1 MTARAAS
8 FNARG
13 LPFRNRNMY
22 IYIYGFLLFLD
33 ELVLSMSGSSALS
46 ESGHQDSM
54 DCLRATEKCNQDQK
68 CSHRFRIM
76 RQCLA
81 GKDRNTMLANRDCQ
95 VALEVLEEM
104 DLFNCRCK
112 RGMKKEM
119 QCLQSYWS
127 INIGL
132 TEGEDFYEPSPYEP
146 MMPHRHSDAFRLASI
161 ISEGERNKWTAA
173 LTLTY

>member
-1 MTARAAS
+1 
-8 FNARG
+8 
-13 LPFRNRNMY
+13 
-22 IYIYGFLLFLD
+22 
-33 ELVLSMSGSSALS
+33 MSGSSTHS
-46 ESGHQDSM
+46 QSGQQDSM

-68 CSHRFRIM
+68 CSHRFRVM

-95 VALEVLEEM
+95 LALEVLQEM
-104 DLFNCRCK
+104 DLFDCRCK

-132 TEGEDFYEPSPYEP
+132 TEGLEQG
-146 MMPHRHSDAFRLASI
+146 RLQ
-161 ISEGERNKWTAA
+161 
-173 LTLTY
+173 

>member
-1 MTARAAS
+1 
-8 FNARG
+8 
-13 LPFRNRNMY
+13 
-22 IYIYGFLLFLD
+22 
-33 ELVLSMSGSSALS
+33 MSGSSALS

-81 GKDRNTMLANRDCQ
+81 GKDRNTMLANKDCQ
-95 VALEVLEEM
+95 VALEVLQEM
-104 DLFNCRCK
+104 DLFDCRCK

-132 TEGEDFYEPSPYEP
+132 TEGKSFWG
-146 MMPHRHSDAFRLASI
+146 LWI
-161 ISEGERNKWTAA
+161 NG
-173 LTLTY
+173 

>member
-1 MTARAAS
+1 MTARTAP
-8 FNARG
+8 FYARG
-13 LPFRNRNMY
+13 LSIRNRNMY

-33 ELVLSMSGSSALS
+33 ELVFSMSGSSSLS

-54 DCLRATEKCNQDQK
+54 DCLRATENCNQDQK

-81 GKDRNTMLANRDCQ
+81 GKDRNTMLTNKDCQ
-95 VALEVLEEM
+95 VAQEVLKEM
-104 DLFNCRCK
+104 ALFDCRCK

-127 INIGL
+127 INKGQ
-132 TEGEDFYEPSPYEP
+132 TEGKGSVGLRI
-146 MMPHRHSDAFRLASI
+146 H
-161 ISEGERNKWTAA
+161 G
-173 LTLTY
+173 